1 MSCTYNSNRE
11 DVASISI
18 CVSPISSMG
27 CVEINRSGVFYS
39 SEKELIDTLQNF
51 ESIKYIQL
59 QKISF
64 KILQKL
70 FYQVM
75 L

>member
-1 MSCTYNSNRE
+1 
-11 DVASISI
+11 
-18 CVSPISSMG
+18 MG